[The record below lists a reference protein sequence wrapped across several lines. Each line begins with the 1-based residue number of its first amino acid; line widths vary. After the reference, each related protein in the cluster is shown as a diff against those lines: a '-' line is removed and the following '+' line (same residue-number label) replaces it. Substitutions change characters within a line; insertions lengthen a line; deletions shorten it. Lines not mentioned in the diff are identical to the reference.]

1 MKRVL
6 EHAQAINLSPER
18 KILHILSQDFKV
30 DEKDGLKD
38 PIGLSGH
45 RLEAKV
51 HLVTVSRNI
60 EKDLTTCMDHCGIEI
75 DGFILEPLASS
86 YSILDTN
93 EKELGIVL
101 VDIGGGTSDIIA
113 YHNNTIL
120 HTGAIPLGGKI
131 ITKDIA
137 FGLQTSLEQSE
148 KIKCKNGIAKV
159 ALSDE
164 EIEINIEGTN
174 GRNDKNINQKDLS
187 LIIEPRMKEIFH
199 LVKNEISKANHTDYT
214 FGIVLTGGGS
224 KLKNIQELAEEI
236 FNMPIRIGKPNL
248 INGIESIIN
257 DPRYATTIGIVNY
270 ASSDKK
276 TISELINTNNKPKN
290 IFEILKIK
298 LDNLLN
304 LINFK

>member
-1 MKRVL
+1 
-6 EHAQAINLSPER
+6 
-18 KILHILSQDFKV
+18 
-30 DEKDGLKD
+30 
-38 PIGLSGH
+38 
-45 RLEAKV
+45 
-51 HLVTVSRNI
+51 
-60 EKDLTTCMDHCGIEI
+60 
-75 DGFILEPLASS
+75 
-86 YSILDTN
+86 
-93 EKELGIVL
+93 
-101 VDIGGGTSDIIA
+101 
-113 YHNNTIL
+113 
-120 HTGAIPLGGKI
+120 
-131 ITKDIA
+131 
-137 FGLQTSLEQSE
+137 
-148 KIKCKNGIAKV
+148 
-159 ALSDE
+159 LSDE